1 MPSPPPLLTPGPTR
15 FPACVNVTSALASI
29 VWVYGPTK
37 ACFDPAIPGC
47 VMPDGSTNISQTPG
61 AFPVNVTK
69 VRESLHQAS
78 LTGEVCVVAA
88 AAAPGLSR
96 SV

>member
-1 MPSPPPLLTPGPTR
+1 VALTR

-37 ACFDPAIPGC
+37 TCFDPSIPGC
-47 VMPDGSTNISQTPG
+47 VMPIEDGTNISQTPG

-69 VRESLHQAS
+69 IRKSLHQAS
-78 LTGEVCVVAA
+78 LTGEVYGPR
-88 AAAPGLSR
+88 APQPRPRTGSDHAELS
-96 SV
+96 